1 MILLGFKYLSAGLVV
16 GLPLLGVAIGVG
28 VIFSHLL
35 ISISR
40 NPSLSNTFIRWS
52 FIAFSLCE
60 VSGFKLLFLLWLVHF
75 YILVYHLFII
85 FSFLISILV
94 VMLII

>member
-28 VIFSHLL
+28 IIFSHLL

-52 FIAFSLCE
+52 FIAFSLVE
-60 VSGFKLLFLLWLVHF
+60 VSGF
-75 YILVYHLFII
+75 IGII
-85 FSFLISILV
+85 FSFLL
-94 VMLII
+94 LFALEGYGL

>member
-40 NPSLSNTFIRWS
+40 NPSLSNTFIR
-52 FIAFSLCE
+52 
-60 VSGFKLLFLLWLVHF
+60 
-75 YILVYHLFII
+75 
-85 FSFLISILV
+85 
-94 VMLII
+94 